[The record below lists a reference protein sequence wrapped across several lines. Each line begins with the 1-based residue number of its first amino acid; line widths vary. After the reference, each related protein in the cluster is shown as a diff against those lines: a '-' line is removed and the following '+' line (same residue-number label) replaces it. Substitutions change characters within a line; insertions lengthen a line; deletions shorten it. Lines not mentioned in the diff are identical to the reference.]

1 VEVVMTADPLS
12 GRAQVLSSPE
22 DVDAFLAAHPACALF
37 KAGSC
42 GRTDEA
48 LDVLRPLLGAR
59 AEIPFGLIRVVTA
72 RPASQRVTQRTGVRH
87 ESPQFLLL
95 REGQVVFTCDN
106 WRILPEPIA
115 EALATHFP
123 RADPA

>member
-1 VEVVMTADPLS
+1 
-12 GRAQVLSSPE
+12 
-22 DVDAFLAAHPACALF
+22 
-37 KAGSC
+37 
-42 GRTDEA
+42 
-48 LDVLRPLLGAR
+48 
-59 AEIPFGLIRVVTA
+59 
-72 RPASQRVTQRTGVRH
+72 VTQRTGVRH